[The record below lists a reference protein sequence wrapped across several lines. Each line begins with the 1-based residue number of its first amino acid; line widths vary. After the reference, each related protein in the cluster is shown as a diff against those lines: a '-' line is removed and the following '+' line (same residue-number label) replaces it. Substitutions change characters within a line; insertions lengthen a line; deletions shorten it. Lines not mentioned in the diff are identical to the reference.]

1 MCTYGFCA
9 KWYWG
14 WGLCLLIM
22 LSSCLTFVLES
33 LLQDNIRSCLDVEDD
48 EIQSLMEMIFDSCF
62 PESQVRSPCN
72 LASTDRSP
80 HPPTFFLPSSC
91 VCDYLS
97 FLWLQQEWRW
107 ECIQPYGFQLL
118 NHWKLIHFNTGC
130 CRDFSSTQQENGWNS
145 TKIPFFAFS
154 LLYLFKV
161 LTHVTLH
168 RLQLHLFS
176 IHQNTSVPPKM
187 SMHFHGVSSSETPVV
202 DESVRFKILHN
213 SLISWRWWWLSH
225 TRFEPGSV
233 SMFCLQMCQL
243 PMCCSEWCTSMAQRQ
258 YLTLSS
264 HYWSSCILYWQWKIS
279 QISSAPT
286 RILQM
291 IL

>member
-1 MCTYGFCA
+1 
-9 KWYWG
+9 
-14 WGLCLLIM
+14 
-22 LSSCLTFVLES
+22 
-33 LLQDNIRSCLDVEDD
+33 
-48 EIQSLMEMIFDSCF
+48 MEMIFDSCF

-80 HPPTFFLPSSC
+80 HPPTHPHSSYLLLVFVTIFPSFDS
-91 VCDYLS
+91 S
-97 FLWLQQEWRW
+97 KNEGENAF
-107 ECIQPYGFQLL
+107 
-118 NHWKLIHFNTGC
+118 KLMV
-130 CRDFSSTQQENGWNS
+130 FSSWITENWSIWTWVVAEISQVPNKRS
-145 TKIPFFAFS
+145 VEIPQRYHSSPSLCSIFS
-154 LLYLFKV
+154 RYSLMW
-161 LTHVTLH
+161 LH

-176 IHQNTSVPPKM
+176 IHQNTSTPPKM

-202 DESVRFKILHN
+202 DVSVGFKILHYW
-213 SLISWRWWWLSH
+213 LIRWRWWWFSH

-243 PMCCSEWCTSMAQRQ
+243 QMCCSEWCTSMAQRQ

-264 HYWSSCILYWQWKIS
+264 HYWSSCILFWQWKIS
-279 QISSAPT
+279 RLSFAPM